1 MKKLLLR
8 LSVIGS
14 LLLYFCIAGDA
25 GKKYRTLDKI
35 GMIVTLS
42 WVAIFMYANIRR
54 KKK

>member
-1 MKKLLLR
+1 MRKRLLW

-14 LLLYFCIAGDA
+14 LLLYFCIAGDL
-25 GKKYRTLDKI
+25 GKTYRALDKV